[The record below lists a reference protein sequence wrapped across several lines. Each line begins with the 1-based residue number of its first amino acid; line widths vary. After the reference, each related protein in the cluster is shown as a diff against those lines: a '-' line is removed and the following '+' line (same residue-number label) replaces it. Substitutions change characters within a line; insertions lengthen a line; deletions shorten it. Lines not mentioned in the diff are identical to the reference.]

1 MGAVSL
7 LAGSWLLQA
16 LGPRS
21 SRGAGPPQA
30 PWASAGHSTQAVNT
44 VCVSMV
50 CVRMVC
56 VSTPSRNLASPE
68 TVQYRYTTQGHLIL
82 HRHHRALAVWLRSD
96 SQHTSDRRCC
106 ATYAADAD
114 APPLARRGV

>member
-44 VCVSMV
+44 VYVSMV
-50 CVRMVC
+50 CVSMVC
-56 VSTPSRNLASPE
+56 VSTPSRNLASPRDRSVLFHNTGTE
-68 TVQYRYTTQGHLIL
+68 GGDPHPQENPPQPQHPQVFWALRVLRCSDVRWT
-82 HRHHRALAVWLRSD
+82 RAP
-96 SQHTSDRRCC
+96 RR
-106 ATYAADAD
+106 
-114 APPLARRGV
+114 